1 MPKRTDIKSIMIIG
15 AGPIVIGQACEFDYS
30 GAQACKALREEGYR
44 VILVNSNPATI
55 MTDPGLADATYIEP
69 ITPEVVARI
78 IELEKPHALLPT
90 MGGQT
95 GLNTAL
101 AVADMGVLEKFGVEL
116 IGANRQAIEMA
127 EDRKLF
133 REAMDRLGIE
143 NPKATIANN
152 MDECMAALEH
162 VGLPAIIRPAFTL
175 GGTGGG
181 VAYNRDDYVHFCKSG
196 LDASPVNQIL
206 IDESLLGWKEFEM
219 EVVRD
224 KADNAIIVCSIENV
238 DPMGVHTGDSIT
250 VAPALTLTD
259 REYQAMRNGSI
270 AVLREIGVETG
281 GSNVQWAINPEDGRM
296 VVIEMNPRVS
306 RSSALASKATGFPIA
321 KIAAKLAVGYTLDEL
336 DNDITKVT
344 PASFEPTIDYV
355 VTKIPRFA
363 FEKFPGAEPS
373 LTTAM
378 KSVGE
383 AMAIG
388 RSIHESMQKAL
399 ASLETG
405 LTGFDEIDIPGAPE
419 AAAITKALS
428 AQTPDRIRVI
438 AQAMRHGLS
447 DEDIAAVTRFDP
459 WFLAR
464 IREIVETED
473 RVRRDGLPVTEAGI
487 RALKMMGFSDAR
499 LAKLTGREE
508 SNIRRARLNLG
519 VSAQFKRID
528 TCAAEFEAQTPYMY
542 STYEHPTMGEPEC
555 EARPS
560 DRKKVVILG
569 GGPNR
574 IGQGIEFDY
583 CCCHACFALSDAGYE
598 TIMINCNPE
607 TVSTDYDT
615 SDRLYFEPLTFEHVM
630 EILRV
635 EQQAGTLH
643 GVIVQFG
650 GQTPLKLARGLEAEG
665 IPILGT
671 TPDAIDLAEDRE
683 RFQDLVV
690 KLGLKQPKNGIAS
703 TDAQALAIA
712 ESIGFP
718 LVIRPS
724 YVLGGRAM
732 EIVRDMGHLER
743 YIAEAVVVS
752 GKSPVLLD
760 SYLSGAIECDV
771 DALCDG
777 ENVHVAGIMQH
788 IEEAGV
794 HSGDS
799 ACSLPPYSLS
809 QATIAEIKTQT
820 EALARALNVVGLM
833 NVQFAVKGDDIYLIE
848 VNPRASRT
856 VPFVAKATDSA
867 IASIAARLMAGET
880 MASFPYRG
888 PYPRD
893 TKPGSLPMADQMTLA
908 DPDMP
913 WFSVKEAVLPFAR
926 FPGVDTI
933 LGPEMRSTG
942 EVMGWDVSFPR
953 AFLKAQM
960 GAGVDLPEGGRVF
973 VSIKDADKTAQLAE
987 TARILVDMGFGI
999 VATRGTSAFLADHD
1013 IACEVVN
1020 KVYEGR
1026 PNIVDMLKDG
1036 EIALVMNTTE
1046 GTQAVE
1052 DSREIRSVALYD
1064 RIPYFTTAAGAHAA
1078 AQAIKAREEGDL
1090 TFMPL
1095 QGQPYPQRTK
1105 TDQQLDCVWFFLR
1118 HGRLGWY
1125 LCCGGQAAMR
1135 RLHGFFIT

>member
-69 ITPEVVARI
+69 ITPEVVAKI
-78 IELEKPHALLPT
+78 IEKERPDALLPT

-95 GLNTAL
+95 GLNTSLAL
-101 AVADMGVLEKFGVEL
+101 EEMGVLEKYNVEM
-116 IGANRQAIEMA
+116 IGAKREAIEMA

-133 REAMDRLGIE
+133 REAMDRLGLE
-143 NPKATIANN
+143 NPRATIVTAPKKDNGSA
-152 MDECMAALEH
+152 DLEAGVQIALEALEDI
-162 VGLPAIIRPAFTL
+162 GLPAIIRPAFTL

-181 VAYNRDDYVHFCKSG
+181 VAYNREDYIHYCRSG
-196 LDASPVNQIL
+196 MDASPVNQIL
-206 IDESLLGWKEFEM
+206 VDESLLGWKEYEM

-259 REYQAMRNGSI
+259 KEYQIMRTASI

-281 GSNVQWAINPEDGRM
+281 GSNVQWAVNPDDGRM

-355 VTKIPRFA
+355 VTKIPKFA
-363 FEKFPGAEPS
+363 FEKFPGSEPY

-388 RSIHESMQKAL
+388 RTIHESMQKAL
-399 ASLETG
+399 ASMESG
-405 LTGFDEIDIPGAPE
+405 LTGFDEVYIPGVHAGLWE
-419 AAAITKALS
+419 SVGADDKAAVIKAIS
-428 AQTPDRIRVI
+428 QQTPDRLRTI

-447 DEDIAAVTRFDP
+447 DAEIQGVTKFDP

-464 IREIVETED
+464 IREIIDAEREI
-473 RVRRDGLPVTEAGI
+473 RKNGLPMREDKL
-487 RALKMMGFSDAR
+487 RALKMLGFSDAR
-499 LAKLTGREE
+499 LGALTGRDED
-508 SNIRRARLNLG
+508 NVRRARHNLG
-519 VSAQFKRID
+519 VKAVFKRID

-542 STYEHPTMGEPEC
+542 STYESPMMGEVEC

-583 CCCHACFALSDAGYE
+583 CCCHACFALTDAGYE
-598 TIMINCNPE
+598 TIMVNCNPE

-615 SDRLYFEPLTFEHVM
+615 SDRLYFEPLTMEHVM

-635 EQQAGTLH
+635 EQENGTLH

-650 GQTPLKLARGLEAEG
+650 GQTPLKLANALEAEG

-683 RFQDLVV
+683 RFQALVNE
-690 KLGLKQPKNGIAS
+690 LGLKQPKNGIAS
-703 TDAQALAIA
+703 TDEQALKIA
-712 ESIGFP
+712 EQIGFP

-732 EIVRDMGHLER
+732 EIVRDMDQLKR
-743 YIAEAVVVS
+743 YIKEAVVVS
-752 GKSPVLLD
+752 GDSPVLLD
-760 SYLSGAIECDV
+760 SYLSGAVELDV
-771 DALCDG
+771 DAICDG
-777 ENVHVAGIMQH
+777 TDVHVAGIMQH

-799 ACSLPPYSLS
+799 ACSLPPYSLDKDV
-809 QATIAEIKTQT
+809 IERIKEQSF
-820 EALARALNVVGLM
+820 ALAKALNVVGLM
-833 NVQFAVKGDDIYLIE
+833 NVQFAIKDNEIYLIE

-867 IASIAARLMAGET
+867 IASIAARVMAGEPL
-880 MASFPYRG
+880 SNFPQRA
-888 PYPRD
+888 PYEPD
-893 TKPGSLPMADQMTLA
+893 AGYDVNTPMADPMTLA

-942 EVMGWDVSFPR
+942 EVMGWDRSFAR

-960 GAGVDLPEGGRVF
+960 GAGMVLPSKGRAF
-973 VSIKDADKTAQLAE
+973 ISIKDQDKTEVMLD
-987 TARILVDMGFGI
+987 TARILIGQGFEL
-999 VATRGTSAFLADHD
+999 VATRGTQGWLAGHGVECA
-1013 IACEVVN
+1013 IVN

-1026 PNIVDMLKDG
+1026 PHVVDMLKDG
-1036 EIALVMNTTE
+1036 GIQLVLNTTE

-1052 DSREIRSVALYD
+1052 DSKPMREVALYD
-1064 RIPYFTTAAGAHAA
+1064 KIPYFTTAAGAHAA
-1078 AQAIKAREEGDL
+1078 ARAIQAQAEGEVEVKS
-1090 TFMPL
+1090 L
-1095 QGQPYPQRTK
+1095 QG
-1105 TDQQLDCVWFFLR
+1105 
-1118 HGRLGWY
+1118 
-1125 LCCGGQAAMR
+1125 
-1135 RLHGFFIT
+1135 

>member
-1 MPKRTDIKSIMIIG
+1 MPKRTDIQSIMIIG
-15 AGPIVIGQACEFDYS
+15 AGPIIIGQACEFDYS
-30 GAQACKALREEGYR
+30 GAQACKALKEEGYR

-69 ITPEVVARI
+69 ITPDMVAKI
-78 IELEKPHALLPT
+78 IEKERPDALLPT

-95 GLNTAL
+95 GLNTSLAL
-101 AVADMGVLEKFGVEL
+101 EEMGVLEKYGVEM
-116 IGANRQAIEMA
+116 IGAKRAAIEMA

-143 NPKATIANN
+143 NPRATICTAP
-152 MDECMAALEH
+152 MTRGKKDLAAGVTLALQALEEI
-162 VGLPAIIRPAFTL
+162 GLPAIIRPAFTM

-181 VAYNRDDYVHFCKSG
+181 VAYNREDYEAICRSG
-196 LDASPVNQIL
+196 MDASPMGQIL

-224 KADNAIIVCSIENV
+224 TADNAIIVCSIENV

-259 REYQAMRNGSI
+259 KEYQIMRNHSI

-281 GSNVQWAINPEDGRM
+281 GSNVQWAVNPADGRM

-321 KIAAKLAVGYTLDEL
+321 KIAAKLAVGFTLDEL
-336 DNDITKVT
+336 DNDITGVT

-355 VTKIPRFA
+355 VTKIPKFA
-363 FEKFPGAEPS
+363 FEKFPGAAPT

-388 RSIHESMQKAL
+388 RTIHESLQKAL
-399 ASLETG
+399 ASMEQG
-405 LTGFDEIDIPGAPE
+405 LTGFDEINIPGAPDP
-419 AAAITKALS
+419 AALIKAM
-428 AQTPDRIRVI
+428 AQPTPDRLRII
-438 AQAMRHGLS
+438 AQAMRHGMA
-447 DEDIAAVTRFDP
+447 DVDIQVTTQFDP

-464 IREIVETED
+464 IREIIDAEESVKA
-473 RVRRDGLPVTEAGI
+473 DGLPLDEAGL
-487 RALKMMGFSDAR
+487 RRLKMMGFTDAR
-499 LAKLTGREE
+499 LGMLTGRDAE
-508 SNIRRARLNLG
+508 NVRRARHNLG
-519 VSAQFKRID
+519 VTAVFKRID

-542 STYEHPTMGEPEC
+542 STYETPMMGDVEC

-560 DRKKVVILG
+560 DCKKVVILG

-583 CCCHACFALSDAGYE
+583 CCCHACYALGDAGYE

-635 EQQAGTLH
+635 EQENGALH

-650 GQTPLKLARGLEAEG
+650 GQTPLKLANALEAAG

-671 TPDAIDLAEDRE
+671 SPDAIDLAEDRE
-683 RFQDLVV
+683 RFQQLVER
-690 KLGLKQPKNGIAS
+690 LSLKQPKNGIAHS
-703 TDAQALAIA
+703 DAEALEIA
-712 ESIGFP
+712 SDIGFP

-732 EIVRDMGHLER
+732 EIVRDMTSLER
-743 YIAEAVVVS
+743 YIRDAVVVS
-752 GKSPVLLD
+752 GDSPVLLD
-760 SYLSGAIECDV
+760 SYLAGAVELDV
-771 DALCDG
+771 DALSDG
-777 ENVHVAGIMQH
+777 TEVHVAGIMQH

-799 ACSLPPYSLS
+799 ACSLPPYSLD
-809 QATIAEIKTQT
+809 QATIDEVTRQT
-820 EALARALNVVGLM
+820 ISLAKALNVVGLM
-833 NVQFAVKGDDIYLIE
+833 NVQFAVKDGAVYLIE

-867 IASIAARLMAGET
+867 IASIGARIMAGEPLHT
-880 MASFPYRG
+880 FPQRP
-888 PYPRD
+888 PYPEQTAYGD
-893 TKPGSLPMADQMTLA
+893 VLPLGDPMTLA
-908 DPDMP
+908 DPNMP

-926 FPGVDTI
+926 FPGVDTL

-942 EVMGWDVSFPR
+942 EVMGWDRDFPR
-953 AFLKAQM
+953 AFLKAQL
-960 GAGVDLPEGGRVF
+960 GAGTQLPRTGCAF
-973 VSIKDADKTAQLAE
+973 LSIKDMDKTAEMLA
-987 TARILVDMGFGI
+987 AAHILIAQTFTI
-999 VATRGTSAFLADHD
+999 VATRGTAAWLVENGIPADT
-1013 IACEVVN
+1013 VN

-1026 PNIVDMLKDG
+1026 PDITDMMKDN
-1036 EIALVMNTTE
+1036 AVHLLMNTTE
-1046 GTQAVE
+1046 GAQAVE
-1052 DSREIRSVALYD
+1052 DSKSIRAIALYD
-1064 RIPYFTTAAGAHAA
+1064 KIPYYTTAAGSYAA
-1078 AQAIKAREEGDL
+1078 ALAIKAQAEDEIGVKA
-1090 TFMPL
+1090 L
-1095 QGQPYPQRTK
+1095 Q
-1105 TDQQLDCVWFFLR
+1105 D
-1118 HGRLGWY
+1118 
-1125 LCCGGQAAMR
+1125 
-1135 RLHGFFIT
+1135 

>member
-1 MPKRTDIKSIMIIG
+1 MPKRTDIQSIMIIG

-30 GAQACKALREEGYR
+30 GAQACKALKEEGYR

-69 ITPEVVARI
+69 ITPEVVAKI
-78 IELEKPHALLPT
+78 IEKERPDALLPT

-95 GLNTAL
+95 GLNTSLAL
-101 AVADMGVLEKFGVEL
+101 EEMGVLEKFGVEM
-116 IGANRQAIEMA
+116 IGAKRDAIEMA

-133 REAMDRLGIE
+133 REAMDRIGLE
-143 NPKATIANN
+143 NPKATIVTAPK
-152 MDECMAALEH
+152 MDTGKRDIDAGVQIALDALEEI
-162 VGLPAIIRPAFTL
+162 GLPAIIRPAFTL

-181 VAYNRDDYVHFCKSG
+181 VAYNREDYIHFCRSG
-196 LDASPVNQIL
+196 MDASPVGQIL
-206 IDESLLGWKEFEM
+206 VDESLLGWKEFEM

-224 KADNAIIVCSIENV
+224 KADNAIIVCAIENV

-259 REYQAMRNGSI
+259 KEYQIMRNGSI

-281 GSNVQWAINPEDGRM
+281 GSNVQWAVNPEDGRM

-321 KIAAKLAVGYTLDEL
+321 KIAAKLAIGYTLDEL

-355 VTKIPRFA
+355 VTKIPKFA
-363 FEKFPGAEPS
+363 FEKFPGSQPH

-388 RSIHESMQKAL
+388 RTIHESMQKAL
-399 ASLETG
+399 ASMESG
-405 LTGFDEIDIPGAPE
+405 LTGFDEVIIPGVQVDPWTTAPDK
-419 AAAITKALS
+419 AAVIKAIS
-428 AQTPDRIRVI
+428 DQTPDRMRTI

-447 DEDIAAVTRFDP
+447 DAEIHGVTMFDP

-464 IREIVETED
+464 IREIVETEAQ
-473 RVRRDGLPVTEAGI
+473 VRADGLPQDEAGL
-487 RALKMMGFSDAR
+487 RALKIMGFTDAR
-499 LAKLTGREE
+499 LASLVGSAEKDV
-508 SNIRRARLNLG
+508 RAHRHVLG
-519 VSAQFKRID
+519 VTAVFKRID

-542 STYEHPTMGEPEC
+542 STYEIPLMGEVEC

-583 CCCHACFALSDAGYE
+583 CCCHACFALTDAGYE
-598 TIMINCNPE
+598 TIMVNCNPE

-635 EQQAGTLH
+635 ELENGTLH

-650 GQTPLKLARGLEAEG
+650 GQTPLKLANALHDEG

-683 RFQDLVV
+683 RFQSLVNQ
-690 KLGLKQPKNGIAS
+690 LGLKQPRNGIAS

-712 ESIGFP
+712 EDIGFP

-732 EIVRDMGHLER
+732 EIVRDMDHLRR

-752 GKSPVLLD
+752 GDSPVLLD
-760 SYLSGAIECDV
+760 SYLSGAVELDV

-777 ENVHVAGIMQH
+777 TNVHVAGVMQH

-799 ACSLPPYSLS
+799 ACSLPPYSLDADILA
-809 QATIAEIKTQT
+809 QIHVQT

-833 NVQFAVKGDDIYLIE
+833 NIQFAIKKGEIYLIE

-867 IASIAARLMAGET
+867 IASIAARVMAGEPL
-880 MASFPYRG
+880 SNFPMRDG
-888 PYPRD
+888 YPAD
-893 TKPGSLPMADQMTLA
+893 TDYDTDVPMADPMTLA
-908 DPDMP
+908 DPNMP

-942 EVMGWDVSFPR
+942 EVMGWDRSFPR

-960 GAGVDLPEGGRVF
+960 GAGTHLPTEGAVF
-973 VSIKDADKTAQLAE
+973 FSIKDEDKTA
-987 TARILVDMGFGI
+987 DMVEAAQVLIDLGFTL
-999 VATRGTSAFLADHD
+999 VATGGTAGFLEEKS
-1013 IACEVVN
+1013 IPCQRVK

-1026 PNIVDMLKDG
+1026 PNVVDLMKDG
-1036 EIALVMNTTE
+1036 GIQLVLNTTE
-1046 GTQAVE
+1046 GAAAVE

-1064 RIPYFTTAAGAHAA
+1064 KIPYFTTAAGAHAA
-1078 AQAIKAREEGDL
+1078 ALAMKAREEGEL
-1090 TFMPL
+1090 VVKSL
-1095 QGQPYPQRTK
+1095 QG
-1105 TDQQLDCVWFFLR
+1105 
-1118 HGRLGWY
+1118 
-1125 LCCGGQAAMR
+1125 
-1135 RLHGFFIT
+1135 

>member
-15 AGPIVIGQACEFDYS
+15 AGPIIIGQACEFDYS

-69 ITPEVVARI
+69 ITPEVVAKI
-78 IELEKPHALLPT
+78 IAKEKPDALLPT

-101 AVADMGVLEKFGVEL
+101 ALEEMGVLAEHNVEM
-116 IGANRQAIEMA
+116 IGAKRDAIEMA

-133 REAMDRLGIE
+133 REAMDRIGLE
-143 NPKATIANN
+143 NPKATIVTAPDGDLDAGVQIALDAL
-152 MDECMAALEH
+152 DEI
-162 VGLPAIIRPAFTL
+162 GLPAIIRPAFTL

-181 VAYNRDDYVHFCKSG
+181 VAYNREDYIHFCRSG
-196 LDASPVNQIL
+196 MDASPVGQIL
-206 IDESLLGWKEFEM
+206 VDESLLGWKEFEM

-224 KADNAIIVCSIENV
+224 TADNAIIVCSIENV

-259 REYQAMRNGSI
+259 KEYQMMRSASI

-281 GSNVQWAINPEDGRM
+281 GSNVQWAVNPEDGRM

-321 KIAAKLAVGYTLDEL
+321 KIAAKLAVGFTLDEL

-363 FEKFPGAEPS
+363 FEKFSGSEPLLS
-373 LTTAM
+373 TAM

-383 AMAIG
+383 AMSIG
-388 RSIHESMQKAL
+388 RTIHESLQKAL
-399 ASLETG
+399 TSLETG
-405 LTGFDEIDIPGAPE
+405 LTGFDEIDIPGADDP
-419 AAAITKALS
+419 ATGKAAITRAL
-428 AQTPDRIRVI
+428 ARQTPDRLRVI
-438 AQAMRHGLS
+438 AQAMREGLS
-447 DEDIAAVTRFDP
+447 DDDIHGVTKFDP
-459 WFLAR
+459 WFLSR
-464 IREIVETED
+464 IREIIEAEQD
-473 RVRRDGLPVTEAGI
+473 IEASGLPQDIEGM
-487 RALKMMGFSDAR
+487 RALKMLGFTDAR
-499 LAKLTGREE
+499 LAHLTDTTEVE
-508 SNIRRARLNLG
+508 VRAARMGLG
-519 VSAQFKRID
+519 VIAQFKRID

-542 STYEHPTMGEPEC
+542 STYEAPMFGAPEC

-560 DRKKVVILG
+560 DAKKVVILG

-630 EILRV
+630 EILTK
-635 EQQAGTLH
+635 EQENGTLH

-650 GQTPLKLARGLEAEG
+650 GQTPLKLANDLEAAG

-683 RFQDLVV
+683 RFKQLVID
-690 KLGLKQPKNGIAS
+690 LGLKQPHNGIAHS
-703 TDAQALAIA
+703 DEEALAIA
-712 ESIGFP
+712 NDIGFP

-732 EIVRDMGHLER
+732 EIVRDQANLER
-743 YIAEAVVVS
+743 YISEAVVVS
-752 GKSPVLLD
+752 GDSPVLLD
-760 SYLSGAIECDV
+760 SYLSGAVELDV
-771 DALCDG
+771 DALADG
-777 ENVHVAGIMQH
+777 TDVHVAGIMQH

-809 QATIAEIKTQT
+809 DDLIAEVQRQT
-820 EALARALNVVGLM
+820 VELAKALNVKGLM
-833 NVQFAVKGDDIYLIE
+833 NVQFAIKDGDIYLIE

-856 VPFVAKATDSA
+856 VPFVAKSTDSA
-867 IASIAARLMAGET
+867 IAAIAARVMAGEPLT
-880 MASFPYRG
+880 NFPKRPAYKDVG
-888 PYPRD
+888 YD
-893 TKPGSLPMADQMTLA
+893 DVLPLANPMTLA
-908 DPDMP
+908 DPNMP

-942 EVMGWDVSFPR
+942 EVMGWDRDFPR
-953 AFLKAQM
+953 AFLKAQL
-960 GAGVDLPEGGRVF
+960 GAGTILPSEGCAF
-973 VSIKDADKTAQLAE
+973 LSIRDDDKTAQMIDA
-987 TARILVDMGFGI
+987 ARTLVDQGFTLI
-999 VATRGTSAFLADHD
+999 ATRGTVTWLTDAG
-1013 IACEVVN
+1013 IACDPVN

-1026 PNIVDMLKDG
+1026 PDVTDTMKDG
-1036 EIALVMNTTE
+1036 GVQLVINTTE
-1046 GTQAVE
+1046 GAQAVE
-1052 DSREIRSVALYD
+1052 DSKSIRSIALYD
-1064 RIPYFTTAAGAHAA
+1064 KIPYYTTAAGAHAA
-1078 AQAIKAREEGDL
+1078 ALAIKAQAEGDVGVKA
-1090 TFMPL
+1090 L
-1095 QGQPYPQRTK
+1095 Q
-1105 TDQQLDCVWFFLR
+1105 
-1118 HGRLGWY
+1118 
-1125 LCCGGQAAMR
+1125 A
-1135 RLHGFFIT
+1135 

>member
-30 GAQACKALREEGYR
+30 GAQACKALKEEGYR

-69 ITPEVVARI
+69 ITPEIVAKI
-78 IELEKPHALLPT
+78 IEKERPDALLPT

-95 GLNTAL
+95 GLNTSLAL
-101 AVADMGVLEKFGVEL
+101 EEMGVLEKFGVEM
-116 IGANRQAIEMA
+116 IGARRAAIEMA

-143 NPKATIANN
+143 NPKATICTAPKVNGKK
-152 MDECMAALEH
+152 DLAAGVAIALEALEE
-162 VGLPAIIRPAFTL
+162 VGLPAIIRPAFTM

-181 VAYNRDDYVHFCKSG
+181 VAYNRDDYEAICRSG
-196 LDASPVNQIL
+196 MDASPMGQIL

-224 KADNAIIVCSIENV
+224 VADNAIIVCAIENV

-259 REYQAMRNGSI
+259 KEYQIMRNHSI

-281 GSNVQWAINPEDGRM
+281 GSNVQWAVNPEDGRM

-321 KIAAKLAVGYTLDEL
+321 KIAAKLAVGFTLDEL
-336 DNDITKVT
+336 DNDITGVT

-355 VTKIPRFA
+355 VTKIPKFA
-363 FEKFPGAEPS
+363 FEKFPGAEPH

-388 RSIHESMQKAL
+388 RTIHESMQKAL
-399 ASLETG
+399 ASMESG
-405 LTGFDEIDIPGAPE
+405 LTGFDEITIPGLDKPGPVASQDQDVMSPDTR
-419 AAAITKALS
+419 AALTKAIS
-428 AQTPDRIRVI
+428 QQTPDRMRTI
-438 AQAMRHGLS
+438 AQAMRHGMS
-447 DEDIAAVTRFDP
+447 NDEIHAVTMFDP
-459 WFLAR
+459 WFLDR
-464 IREIVETED
+464 IREIVETEQE
-473 RVRRDGLPVTEAGI
+473 VKRDGLPLTEAGM
-487 RALKMMGFSDAR
+487 RHLKMMGFTDAR
-499 LAKLTGREE
+499 LGHLTGRDED
-508 SNIRRARLNLG
+508 NVRRARLNLG
-519 VSAQFKRID
+519 VTAVFKRID

-542 STYEHPTMGEPEC
+542 STYEAPMMGEVEC

-583 CCCHACFALSDAGYE
+583 CCCHACYALTDAGYE
-598 TIMINCNPE
+598 TIMVNCNPE

-630 EILRV
+630 EIMRV
-635 EQQAGTLH
+635 EQENGTLH

-650 GQTPLKLARGLEAEG
+650 GQTPLKLANALADAG

-683 RFQDLVV
+683 RFQQLVQ
-690 KLGLKQPKNGIAS
+690 KLGLKQPRNGIAS

-712 ESIGFP
+712 DEIGFP

-732 EIVRDMGHLER
+732 EIVRDMANLER
-743 YIAEAVVVS
+743 YISSAVVVS
-752 GKSPVLLD
+752 GDSPVLLD
-760 SYLSGAIECDV
+760 SYLAGAVELDV
-771 DALCDG
+771 DALSDG
-777 ENVHVAGIMQH
+777 TDVHVAGIMQH

-809 QATIAEIKTQT
+809 DEIIAEVTRQT
-820 EALARALNVVGLM
+820 HALAKALNVVGLM
-833 NVQFAVKGDDIYLIE
+833 NIQFAVKPDADGKDEIYLIE

-867 IASIAARLMAGET
+867 IASIAARIMAGEPL
-880 MASFPYRG
+880 SNFPMRA
-888 PYPRD
+888 PYPAQASYAD
-893 TKPGSLPMADQMTLA
+893 VLPLGDPMTLA
-908 DPDMP
+908 DPNMP

-926 FPGVDTI
+926 FPGVDTL

-942 EVMGWDVSFPR
+942 EVMGWDRDFPR

-960 GAGVDLPEGGRVF
+960 GAGTILPASGCVF
-973 VSIKDADKTAQLAE
+973 LSIKDADKTPQMGE
-987 TARILVDMGFGI
+987 TARLLVDQGFTLL
-999 VATRGTSAFLADHD
+999 ATKGTAAWLTEQSISAQT
-1013 IACEVVN
+1013 VN

-1026 PNIVDMLKDG
+1026 PDITDLMKDG
-1036 EIALVMNTTE
+1036 TVHLVMNTTE

-1052 DSREIRSVALYD
+1052 DSKSIRSIALYD
-1064 RIPYFTTAAGAHAA
+1064 KIPYYTTAAGAHAA
-1078 AQAIKAREEGDL
+1078 ALAIKAQAEDEIGVKS
-1090 TFMPL
+1090 L
-1095 QGQPYPQRTK
+1095 QG
-1105 TDQQLDCVWFFLR
+1105 
-1118 HGRLGWY
+1118 
-1125 LCCGGQAAMR
+1125 
-1135 RLHGFFIT
+1135 

>member
-1 MPKRTDIKSIMIIG
+1 MPKRTDIQSIMIIG

-69 ITPEVVARI
+69 ITPEVVAKI
-78 IELEKPHALLPT
+78 IEKERPDALLPT

-95 GLNTAL
+95 GLNTSLAL
-101 AVADMGVLEKFGVEL
+101 EEMGVLEEFGVEM
-116 IGANRQAIEMA
+116 IGATRDAIEMA

-143 NPKATIANN
+143 NPRATIVTAPKLEDGKADL
-152 MDECMAALEH
+152 DEGIRIALEALDDI
-162 VGLPAIIRPAFTL
+162 GLPAIIRPAFTM

-181 VAYNRDDYVHFCKSG
+181 VAYNREDYIHFCRTG
-196 LDASPVNQIL
+196 MDASPVNQIL
-206 IDESLLGWKEFEM
+206 VDESLLGWKEYEM

-224 KADNAIIVCSIENV
+224 KADNAIIVCSIENI

-250 VAPALTLTD
+250 VAPALTHK
-259 REYQAMRNGSI
+259 EYQIMRTHSI
-270 AVLREIGVETG
+270 NVLREIGVETG
-281 GSNVQWAINPEDGRM
+281 GSNVQWAVNPADGRM

-306 RSSALASKATGFPIA
+306 RSSALASKATAFPIA
-321 KIAAKLAVGYTLDEL
+321 KIAAKLAIGYTLGEL

-344 PASFEPTIDYV
+344 PASFEPSIDYV
-355 VTKIPRFA
+355 VTKIPKFA
-363 FEKFPGAEPS
+363 FEKFPGSEPY

-388 RSIHESMQKAL
+388 RTIHESLQKAL
-399 ASLETG
+399 ASMESG
-405 LTGFDEIDIPGAPE
+405 LTGFDEVEIPGAPDK
-419 AAAITKALS
+419 AAVFKAISL
-428 AQTPDRIRVI
+428 QTPDRMRTI
-438 AQAMRHGLS
+438 AQAMRHGLTD
-447 DEDIAAVTRFDP
+447 DEIFGVTKFDP

-464 IREIVETED
+464 IREIVQAED
-473 RVRRDGLPVTEAGI
+473 EVRDGGLPTDEKGL
-487 RALKMMGFSDAR
+487 RALKMLGFTDAR
-499 LAKLTGREE
+499 LAKLTGQTEAEIRKA
-508 SNIRRARLNLG
+508 RRAAG
-519 VSAQFKRID
+519 VNAVFKRID

-542 STYEHPTMGEPEC
+542 STYEAPAFGDVEC

-583 CCCHACFALSDAGYE
+583 CCCHACFALTDAGYE

-635 EQQAGTLH
+635 EQDNGTLH

-650 GQTPLKLARGLEAEG
+650 GQTPLKLANALEEEG

-671 TPDAIDLAEDRE
+671 SPDAIDLAEDRE
-683 RFQDLVV
+683 RFQALVNN
-690 KLGLKQPKNGIAS
+690 LGLKQPNNGIAS
-703 TDAQALAIA
+703 TDAQALEIA
-712 ESIGFP
+712 EQIGFP

-732 EIVRDMGHLER
+732 EIVRDMDQLKR

-752 GKSPVLLD
+752 GDSPVLLD
-760 SYLSGAIECDV
+760 SYLAGAVELDV
-771 DALCDG
+771 DAICDG
-777 ENVHVAGIMQH
+777 KDVHVAGIMQH

-799 ACSLPPYSLS
+799 ACSLPPYSLENPVIE
-809 QATIAEIKTQT
+809 QIKEQT
-820 EALARALNVVGLM
+820 FALAKALNVVGLM
-833 NVQFAVKGDDIYLIE
+833 NIQFAIKPNDAGEEEIFLIE

-867 IASIAARLMAGET
+867 IASISARVMAGEPL
-880 MASFPYRG
+880 SNFPQRA
-888 PYPRD
+888 PYQPD
-893 TKPGSLPMADQMTLA
+893 AGYDVNTPMADPMTLA

-926 FPGVDTI
+926 FPALI
-933 LGPEMRSTG
+933 LSLARKCAPPAKSWAGTAPLPAPSSKRRWEPAWCCRRRAAPLSRSRMPT
-942 EVMGWDVSFPR
+942 R
-953 AFLKAQM
+953 AA
-960 GAGVDLPEGGRVF
+960 
-973 VSIKDADKTAQLAE
+973 
-987 TARILVDMGFGI
+987 
-999 VATRGTSAFLADHD
+999 
-1013 IACEVVN
+1013 
-1020 KVYEGR
+1020 
-1026 PNIVDMLKDG
+1026 
-1036 EIALVMNTTE
+1036 
-1046 GTQAVE
+1046 
-1052 DSREIRSVALYD
+1052 
-1064 RIPYFTTAAGAHAA
+1064 
-1078 AQAIKAREEGDL
+1078 
-1090 TFMPL
+1090 
-1095 QGQPYPQRTK
+1095 
-1105 TDQQLDCVWFFLR
+1105 
-1118 HGRLGWY
+1118 
-1125 LCCGGQAAMR
+1125 
-1135 RLHGFFIT
+1135 

>member
-1 MPKRTDIKSIMIIG
+1 MPRRTDIKSIMIIG

-55 MTDPGLADATYIEP
+55 MTDPELADATYIEP
-69 ITPEVVARI
+69 ITPDVVATI
-78 IELEKPHALLPT
+78 IEKERPDALLPT

-101 AVADMGVLEKFGVEL
+101 AVADLGVLDKYGVEL
-116 IGANRQAIEMA
+116 IGANRDAIEMA

-143 NPKATIANN
+143 NPRATIANT
-152 MDECMAALEH
+152 MDECMAALDDI
-162 VGLPAIIRPAFTL
+162 GLPAIIRPAFTL

-181 VAYNRDDYVHFCKSG
+181 VAYNRDDYEHFCKTG

-224 KADNAIIVCSIENV
+224 TADNAIIVCSIENV

-259 REYQAMRNGSI
+259 KEYQIMRNGSI

-281 GSNVQWAINPEDGRM
+281 GSNVQWAINPDDGRM

-355 VTKIPRFA
+355 VTKIPKFA
-363 FEKFPGAEPS
+363 FEKFPGSEPH

-388 RSIHESMQKAL
+388 RTIHESLQKAL
-399 ASLETG
+399 ASMESG
-405 LTGFDEIDIPGAPE
+405 LTGFDEVEIEGAPE
-419 AAAITKALS
+419 KSAVIKAIS
-428 AQTPDRIRVI
+428 QQTPDRMRTI
-438 AQAMRHGLS
+438 AQAMREGLS
-447 DEDIAAVTRFDP
+447 DDEIFGVTKFDP

-464 IREIVETED
+464 IREIVEAED
-473 RVRRDGLPVTEAGI
+473 RVRENGLPEDEAGL
-487 RALKMMGFSDAR
+487 RALKMLGFTDAR
-499 LAKLTGREE
+499 LARLTGFSEAD
-508 SNIRRARLNLG
+508 IRRARHAHG
-519 VSAQFKRID
+519 VTAVFKRID

-542 STYEHPTMGEPEC
+542 STYEAPMMGDVEC

-583 CCCHACFALSDAGYE
+583 CCCHACFALTDAGYE
-598 TIMINCNPE
+598 TIMVNCNPE

-635 EQQAGTLH
+635 EQENGTLH

-650 GQTPLKLARGLEAEG
+650 GQTPLKLANALEAEG

-683 RFQDLVV
+683 RFQALVNQ
-690 KLGLKQPKNGIAS
+690 LGLKQPNNGIAS
-703 TDAQALAIA
+703 TDAEALAIA
-712 ESIGFP
+712 EEIGFP

-732 EIVRDMGHLER
+732 EIVRDMAQLER

-752 GKSPVLLD
+752 GDSPVLLD
-760 SYLSGAIECDV
+760 GYLAGAIECDV

-777 ENVHVAGIMQH
+777 TDVHVAGILQH

-809 QATIAEIKTQT
+809 QKIIDEIETQT
-820 EALARALNVVGLM
+820 RALALALNVRGLM
-833 NVQFAVKGDDIYLIE
+833 NIQFAVQGDDIYLIE

-867 IASIAARLMAGET
+867 IASIAARLMAGENLKD
-880 MASFPYRG
+880 FPHRG
-888 PYPRD
+888 EYPTDAR
-893 TKPGSLPMADQMTLA
+893 PGTLPMADQMTLA
-908 DPDMP
+908 DPAMP
-913 WFSVKEAVLPFAR
+913 WFSVKEAVMPFAR

-960 GAGVDLPEGGRVF
+960 GAGTELPEDGTVF
-973 VSIKDADKTAQLAE
+973 FSIKDADKTPQLVECAQ
-987 TARILVDMGFGI
+987 TLVDLGFSI
-999 VATRGTSAFLADHD
+999 VATGGTAAFLEGHG
-1013 IACEVVN
+1013 IACEIVK

-1026 PNIVDMLKDG
+1026 PNVVDMLKDDQ
-1036 EIALVMNTTE
+1036 ISLVMNTTE
-1046 GTQAVE
+1046 GAAAVE

-1064 RIPYFTTAAGAHAA
+1064 RIPYFTTGAGAHAA
-1078 AQAIKAREEGDL
+1078 AMAIKARQEGPV
-1090 TFMPL
+1090 TVMPL
-1095 QGQPYPQRTK
+1095 QG
-1105 TDQQLDCVWFFLR
+1105 
-1118 HGRLGWY
+1118 
-1125 LCCGGQAAMR
+1125 AN
-1135 RLHGFFIT
+1135 